1 MCRSGIGRYISE
13 IANRKAVHFAMS
25 VPMLPLFTCKNLSDS
40 FLSQEF
46 FLFLQVVTM
55 GYWVEEQPHTCQE
68 KYRKTVKN
76 DEYILQLAE
85 RLSRF

>member
-1 MCRSGIGRYISE
+1 MCRLGIGRYISE
-13 IANRKAVHFAMS
+13 IANRKTVHSAMS
-25 VPMLPLFTCKNLSDS
+25 VPMRKNLSDS
-40 FLSQEF
+40 FHSQEF
-46 FLFLQVVTM
+46 FLLLQVVTM